1 MSNAPDDFAQFMR
14 QREAAALDYVN
25 GNPESLIRLTANEDP
40 AIRPVE
46 MRKSQGQPC
55 TRSATKL

>member
-25 GNPESLIRLTANEDP
+25 GNPESLIRHTDRRSRHLFQPTGGRCPRSEDG
-40 AIRPVE
+40 
-46 MRKSQGQPC
+46 S
-55 TRSATKL
+55 